1 MRCDNHNQKGE
12 YMQAFNNNK
21 LRGRI
26 VELYGNQK
34 EFSEKSGIPTDIIS
48 MKLNNKNRFTR
59 EDIEIWAE
67 WLSIEPNDYHSYF
80 FAH

>member
-1 MRCDNHNQKGE
+1 
-12 YMQAFNNNK
+12 MQAFNNNK

-34 EFSEKSGIPTDIIS
+34 EFSEKSGIPTEIIS
-48 MKLNNKNRFTR
+48 TKLNNKNRFTR
-59 EDIEIWAE
+59 EDIETWAG
-67 WLSIEPNDYHSYF
+67 WLNIEPAEYPAYF